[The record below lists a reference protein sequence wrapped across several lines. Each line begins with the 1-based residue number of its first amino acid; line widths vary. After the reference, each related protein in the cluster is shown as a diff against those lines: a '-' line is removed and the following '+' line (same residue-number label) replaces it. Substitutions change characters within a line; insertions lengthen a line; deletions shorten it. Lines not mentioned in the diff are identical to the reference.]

1 MNTNSRNSSSA
12 NVSPALILALS
23 CAALL
28 AAALAG
34 THLSSRVIAA
44 PLPSLASPA
53 AMESDKGEFRISVNG
68 QPVGTESFEIRPD
81 GNRWIAQGTADVK
94 PTDGPASKI
103 TSHLTLQPDGTP
115 LSYDWK
121 TEGTKKASAE
131 IQFQNSIATVNLHL
145 EGRKPFTQ
153 QFTFSSPMVVILDN
167 NLYHQYAVLA
177 RLYDRTKKGSQTFAV
192 LVPQEMTP
200 GSVTVDSIAD
210 PTDTSPG
217 ELKVQTS
224 DLEVDLYI
232 DAKGRLMRLVAPASN
247 AEVIR
252 K

>member
-1 MNTNSRNSSSA
+1 MNTTSRNF
-12 NVSPALILALS
+12 NPALILALA
-23 CAALL
+23 CAALFV
-28 AAALAG
+28 AALAG
-34 THLSSRVIAA
+34 THFSSRVIAA
-44 PLPSLASPA
+44 TPPAPASPA
-53 AMESDKGEFRISVNG
+53 AMEADKGEFRVSVNG

-81 GNRWIAQGTADVK
+81 GSRWIAQGTADVK
-94 PTDGPASKI
+94 AADGPASKI
-103 TSHLTLQPDGTP
+103 TSHLTLQPNGTP

-121 TEGTKKASAE
+121 TEGAKKASAE

-210 PTDTSPG
+210 PTDTAPG